1 MLKKVP
7 LVLSILAA
15 LGFAVAISA
24 PADARQQQQSTK
36 SSSHVTKSFN
46 RTNVRVN
53 TRTNVRTNVRTN
65 KIGSGR
71 TNVRTNKISSGRSK
85 LIVGHRYGSHR
96 WFGHNRH
103 FWHNQWYAYGEGECW
118 INIDG
123 EWFWNELVCPL

>member
-1 MLKKVP
+1 MLKKLS
-7 LVLSILAA
+7 LVLSVLAA

-24 PADARQQQQSTK
+24 PADAKQQQQSTK

-53 TRTNVRTNVRTN
+53 T
-65 KIGSGR
+65 R

>member
-1 MLKKVP
+1 MGLFRDTSRSQSGCRFRKQITPQHPRGGVKMLKKVP

-24 PADARQQQQSTK
+24 PADAKQQQQSTK

-85 LIVGHRYGSHR
+85 LI
-96 WFGHNRH
+96 
-103 FWHNQWYAYGEGECW
+103 
-118 INIDG
+118 
-123 EWFWNELVCPL
+123 

>member
-24 PADARQQQQSTK
+24 PADAKQQQQSTK

-53 TRTNVRTNVRTN
+53 TRTNVRTN